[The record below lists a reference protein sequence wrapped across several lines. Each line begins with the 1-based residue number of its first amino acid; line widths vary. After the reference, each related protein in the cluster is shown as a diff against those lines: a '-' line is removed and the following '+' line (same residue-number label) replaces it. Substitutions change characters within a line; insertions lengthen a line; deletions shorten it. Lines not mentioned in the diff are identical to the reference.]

1 MRAAGIRDVT
11 GTLDGKVAWVT
22 GGSSGIGRA
31 TVALLERR
39 GATVGVLDLSE
50 PAPDIPWQACDLS
63 DPASVSVATG
73 SLTAVTGPADVL
85 VCSAGINASHPVVDH
100 PDELWQRVLGV
111 NLSGTFHAIRACL
124 PTMLQRR
131 WGRIVTLSSGGAVRV
146 LADRAAYAASKAGII
161 ALTKSVAQEGAQH
174 GVTANVVAPGLTD
187 TPMAAAVYG
196 DEGQARVAVDRS
208 SVANPMGV
216 LLDPLDIAHGIDYLC
231 GPEARY
237 VTGQV
242 LHINAGGVM

>member
-1 MRAAGIRDVT
+1 MT

-31 TVALLERR
+31 TVSLLQRR
-39 GATVGVLDLSE
+39 GAAVGVLDLFE
-50 PAPDIPWQACDLS
+50 PAADIPWQACDLS
-63 DPASVSVATG
+63 DRGSVSAATDN
-73 SLTAVTGPADVL
+73 LATMTGPADVL

-124 PTMLQRR
+124 PTMLERR

-161 ALTKSVAQEGAQH
+161 ALTKSVAQEGAKH
-174 GVTANVVAPGLTD
+174 GVTANVIAPGLTD

-196 DEGQARVAVDRS
+196 AGADRS
-208 SVANPMGV
+208 TVANPMGV